1 MLADRKIEQLR
12 RMPMLRACRDSEL
25 RRLAGAG
32 ETVDVAAGEVLQA
45 DGAPVRHFHLVL
57 RVFILGKREFTGALD
72 DCPAFRDAIL
82 RSLSRRLAGAD
93 RISPGERRLS
103 LV

>member
-1 MLADRKIEQLR
+1 LLSGIDAVESLIALGR
-12 RMPMLRACRDSEL
+12 
-25 RRLAGAG
+25 G
-32 ETVDVAAGEVLQA
+32 
-45 DGAPVRHFHLVL
+45 

-93 RISPGERRLS
+93 RISRGERRLS